1 MADSSQEGSS
11 QSRNPSPARDRSSD
25 GESDGATKPAAR
37 ASSGTRCT
45 GPSCSR
51 WAMTFKADEPWTHH
65 RLCGTHLVCT
75 PSGAVC
81 AVCSDWSAEIWK
93 AFKAKDLQLQKKRDY
108 RAMSG
113 KTRSQS
119 PAKAREPVPPV
130 PSPIVL
136 DSPDPSGAEAPHGK
150 KKDVRRTSRP
160 SRTHKKKK
168 RKYSSPSSSES
179 SSPGSSPGTSPDRGR
194 RHRSPSPRYSH
205 HSRHRSRRSRSGERR
220 PTASVSATPARPS
233 GSGLPADGAL
243 LEQLLQQTFSRFSAA
258 KTALPPFPYPGQGP
272 AAATAPAP
280 AAVAQLPK
288 GLTPEE
294 ERAVML
300 MRAAP
305 LVAPPSITRMLTPPH
320 HGTLPRSPSRSAQ
333 PQATDDE
340 EVLSEHSG
348 LEVHAQDDGL
358 LDRDIEM
365 QVEEP
370 IPAPTPPPRP
380 VPVQPAL
387 DTVSLGDPDDL
398 PGDVNAWRATWA
410 GEKFKFRVPAR
421 IQETRRQIVQALGLK
436 TEETDKVPES
446 TNRPAQTRSLFADVP
461 EFVAKPYVVVP
472 MDPITVS
479 IASRDAKDIL
489 GGSTT
494 ALGAST
500 FAKKFP
506 ITARDERECLT
517 PQKIDPDAIAYI
529 KLWINPDFNP
539 QKPFGN
545 AQPHLAAADKLC
557 KRVEERTT
565 SLARLSA
572 FQVQVQAFLHHVFLE
587 QEAIHRAL
595 REDPLGNLPPPSG
608 DFPPEAVRDAMECS
622 AFLTASINRIALHMQ
637 AEVRL
642 DNRARLL
649 QSVVPGRPG
658 FPVYNR
664 KDLLALPLNSD
675 LVFAGKFSETVKATT
690 DTQEVAFQAQRLSQ
704 GLLPAQVASTSGYR
718 IPKKSQGRKR
728 SSSGQAKTPTT
739 SDHGAGRR
747 DPPPQGHPPKK
758 ESSYSRRGGR
768 GGGGAGGS
776 SSRGR
781 GGGRGGAS
789 QK

>member
-1 MADSSQEGSS
+1 
-11 QSRNPSPARDRSSD
+11 
-25 GESDGATKPAAR
+25 
-37 ASSGTRCT
+37 
-45 GPSCSR
+45 
-51 WAMTFKADEPWTHH
+51 MTFKADEPWTHH

-81 AVCSDWSAEIWK
+81 EVCRDWSAEIWK
-93 AFKAKDLQLQKKRDY
+93 AFKVKDLQLQKKRDY
-108 RAMSG
+108 RAEKKPG

-130 PSPIVL
+130 LSPIVL
-136 DSPDPSGAEAPHGK
+136 DSPDTSGAEAPHRK
-150 KKDVRRTSRP
+150 KRDVHRTSRP

-168 RKYSSPSSSES
+168 RKYSSPSSYE
-179 SSPGSSPGTSPDRGR
+179 SPDRGR
-194 RHRSPSPRYSH
+194 RHRSPSPRYRH
-205 HSRHRSRRSRSGERR
+205 HSQHRHHSKHRSRRSRSGEHR

-233 GSGLPADGAL
+233 GSGLPADGAA
-243 LEQLLQQTFSRFSAA
+243 LEQLLHQTLTRFTTA

-280 AAVAQLPK
+280 AAVAPLPK

-300 MRAAP
+300 LRAAP
-305 LVAPPSITRMLTPPH
+305 LVAPPSITQMLTPPR
-320 HGTLPRSPSRSAQ
+320 HGILPRSPSRSAQ
-333 PQATDDE
+333 SQATDDE

-358 LDRDIEM
+358 LDRDIDM
-365 QVEEP
+365 QVEEH

-421 IQETRRQIVQALGLK
+421 IQETQRQIVHALGLQ

-446 TNRPAQTRSLFADVP
+446 SSRPAQTRSLFADVP
-461 EFVAKPYVVVP
+461 EFVAKPYIVVP
-472 MDPITVS
+472 MDPVTVS
-479 IASRDAKDIL
+479 IASRDAKEIL

-506 ITARDERECLT
+506 MAAQDERECLT

-529 KLWINPDFNP
+529 KSWINPDFNP

-545 AQPHLAAADKLC
+545 AAPHLAAADKLC
-557 KRVEERTT
+557 KRLEERTT

-572 FQVQVQAFLHHVFLE
+572 FQVQVQAFLHHAFLE

-595 REDPLGNLPPPSG
+595 RDDPLGNLPPPSG
-608 DFPPEAVRDAMECS
+608 DFPPEAVWDAMECS
-622 AFLTASINRIALHMQ
+622 AFLTASINRITLHMQ

-642 DNRARLL
+642 DNRTQLL
-649 QSVVPGRPG
+649 QSVVPASGRPG

-675 LVFAGKFSETVKATT
+675 LAFAGKFSET
-690 DTQEVAFQAQRLSQ
+690 
-704 GLLPAQVASTSGYR
+704 
-718 IPKKSQGRKR
+718 
-728 SSSGQAKTPTT
+728 
-739 SDHGAGRR
+739 
-747 DPPPQGHPPKK
+747 
-758 ESSYSRRGGR
+758 
-768 GGGGAGGS
+768 
-776 SSRGR
+776 
-781 GGGRGGAS
+781 
-789 QK
+789 

>member
-1 MADSSQEGSS
+1 MVSW
-11 QSRNPSPARDRSSD
+11 
-25 GESDGATKPAAR
+25 
-37 ASSGTRCT
+37 T
-45 GPSCSR
+45 G
-51 WAMTFKADEPWTHH
+51 
-65 RLCGTHLVCT
+65 
-75 PSGAVC
+75 
-81 AVCSDWSAEIWK
+81 
-93 AFKAKDLQLQKKRDY
+93 
-108 RAMSG
+108 
-113 KTRSQS
+113 
-119 PAKAREPVPPV
+119 
-130 PSPIVL
+130 
-136 DSPDPSGAEAPHGK
+136 
-150 KKDVRRTSRP
+150 TSRC
-160 SRTHKKKK
+160 RWKN
-168 RKYSSPSSSES
+168 
-179 SSPGSSPGTSPDRGR
+179 
-194 RHRSPSPRYSH
+194 RSPL
-205 HSRHRSRRSRSGERR
+205 
-220 PTASVSATPARPS
+220 
-233 GSGLPADGAL
+233 LPHP
-243 LEQLLQQTFSRFSAA
+243 LE
-258 KTALPPFPYPGQGP
+258 
-272 AAATAPAP
+272 
-280 AAVAQLPK
+280 
-288 GLTPEE
+288 
-294 ERAVML
+294 
-300 MRAAP
+300 
-305 LVAPPSITRMLTPPH
+305 
-320 HGTLPRSPSRSAQ
+320 
-333 PQATDDE
+333 
-340 EVLSEHSG
+340 
-348 LEVHAQDDGL
+348 
-358 LDRDIEM
+358 
-365 QVEEP
+365 
-370 IPAPTPPPRP
+370 P

-461 EFVAKPYVVVP
+461 EFVAKPFVVVP

-506 ITARDERECLT
+506 MTARDERECLT

-529 KLWINPDFNP
+529 KSWINPDFNP

-572 FQVQVQAFLHHVFLE
+572 FQVQVQAFLHHAFLE
-587 QEAIHRAL
+587 QEEIHRAL
-595 REDPLGNLPPPSG
+595 RDDPLGNLPPPSG

-649 QSVVPGRPG
+649 QSVVPASGRPG

-718 IPKKSQGRKR
+718 IPKKSQGRNR

-768 GGGGAGGS
+768 GGEVLVVP
-776 SSRGR
+776 R
-781 GGGRGGAS
+781 RGGAAGAGEGHLRNEIPKPVGGRLQAFGPEWERLTS
-789 QK
+789 DVWVLQTIKTGYRIEFTGPCRLTRSPMWTRIPAKESHRLAMETGLRKMLEKRAVKIVDPLLDGPGFYSSLF